1 MAFVRIGILGALEV
15 RDASGRPLP
24 VSGPRVRALLAVLA
38 LEAGRVIPAEVLI
51 SRLWD
56 DPPTGA
62 ANALQAAVSR
72 LRTGLQA
79 AGLDGGLVE
88 FRPPGYRL
96 ALPPAAVDALEFERL
111 AGGGARS
118 LRDGDPGVAARRLRE
133 ALDLWHGPALADLA
147 GTEFGSAQAAR
158 LEDLRRAATL
168 DRIEADL
175 ALGGGS
181 GLIAE
186 LRALADADPL
196 AERPQALLMRALYA
210 AGQQAQALAVYARAR
225 ETLADQLGLDPSPE
239 LEQTHL
245 AILRQQLP
253 ARQRSEPAVPSAG
266 DAADRE
272 PPPGTGLPARLTS
285 FVGREKETAQVA
297 ALLAASRLVTLTGP
311 GGVGKTRLAI
321 ECAAGRDERIPGRV
335 WLVELAPLSDPAEVS
350 GAVLGALGL
359 RGSKLLT
366 AAGPGSGGRD
376 VQPLG
381 RLVAVIGNREALLV
395 LDNCEHLV
403 AAAAELAAA
412 LLAGCPQLRILAT
425 SREPLAITG
434 EVVYA
439 VPPLDSPPEQPVLT
453 PADVLGYPAARL
465 FADRAAA
472 AAGFELDTAN
482 TAEVTRICRA
492 LDGIPLAIELAAA
505 RLRTLSPAQVADR
518 LGDRFALLTA
528 GDRTASARHKTL
540 RAVMDW
546 SWEMLSGQ
554 ERLLARR
561 LAVFHGGATLEA
573 VQQVCAEPGDLPAGQ
588 IVDTMAGL
596 VDKSLVTADQRAGGP
611 GPRYQMLETVRQYCL
626 ERLVGSGEQPTVRR
640 GHARYFLRLAETAE
654 PELRRSDQL
663 RWMRVLITENE
674 NLHAAL
680 RFAVDAADADLA
692 LRIAGA
698 LGYYW
703 FLRGRY
709 REQRPTAEA
718 VLSLAWP
725 GWQQTSTTVT
735 QPPAVA
741 AEHAWAIACCAITV
755 VSDSW
760 DVEPVRPLLVAAIE
774 AGEAAPASVHPMMV
788 LLRPLLAML
797 DGDFDTALH
806 LLGPVAASADPWS
819 AAMAQVVRAETACNM
834 GRLDDAAADCETA
847 EQAFRALGERWGM
860 ATATIQ
866 RGLVAGL
873 RGDHRSEIATM
884 EHGIRVLAEELSAD
898 EDLPDLL
905 GQMALS
911 RMATGNREGAR
922 AELERALG
930 LAKQIGHDDAW
941 LRALCGQLARMDRDL
956 AAARRWYEAA
966 LGDLQKRSKPF
977 QQYHAMAMAGLA
989 LVALAEGNVP
999 EAASLLG
1006 TALQAAVESRAAP
1019 GIATVLEALAAFALG
1034 RQDRERAERAAT
1046 LLGAA
1051 HGVRGGADP
1060 QHPEIAPVVTAAR
1073 TVLGDDGF
1081 GRCYAHGR
1089 GLTLDEVLS
1098 FAGAGLPQR
1107 AQSAGPARPFS

>member
-1 MAFVRIGILGALEV
+1 VRIGVLGALQV
-15 RDASGRPLP
+15 RDGSGCP
-24 VSGPRVRALLAVLA
+24 VPVGGPRVRALLALLA
-38 LEAGRVIPAEVLI
+38 LDAGRVVPAEVLI
-51 SRLWD
+51 GRLWD
-56 DPPTGA
+56 DPPAGA

-72 LRTGLQA
+72 LRA
-79 AGLDGGLVE
+79 ALHTAALDGTLVE
-88 FRPPGYRL
+88 SHPAGYRL
-96 ALPPAAVDALEFERL
+96 ALPRDAVDALAFERL
-111 AGGGARS
+111 AAEGARA
-118 LRDGDPGVAARRLRE
+118 LRDGDPGVAAQRLRD

-147 GTEFGSAQAAR
+147 GTEFGSAVAAR
-158 LEDLRRAATL
+158 LEDLRSSATL

-175 ALGGGS
+175 ALGGGPE
-181 GLIAE
+181 LTAE
-186 LRALADADPL
+186 LRLLADADPL

-225 ETLADQLGLDPSPE
+225 EALADQLGLDPSPE

-272 PPPGTGLPARLTS
+272 PPPGAGLPARLTS
-285 FVGREKETAQVA
+285 FVGREKETVQVA
-297 ALLAASRLVTLTGP
+297 DLLGTARLVTLTGP

-381 RLVAVIGNREALLV
+381 RLVAAIGNREALLV

-482 TAEVTRICRA
+482 TADVTRICRA

-546 SWEMLSGQ
+546 SWEMLSGP

-626 ERLVGSGEQPTVRR
+626 ERLAGSGEQPTVRR
-640 GHARYFLRLAETAE
+640 AHARYFLRLAETAE

-680 RFAVDAADADLA
+680 RFAVDAREAALA
-692 LRIAGA
+692 LRLAGA

-703 FLRGRY
+703 LLRARHA
-709 REQRPTAEA
+709 EQRPLAEG
-718 VLSLAWP
+718 VLSLVWP
-725 GWQQTSTTVT
+725 GWQEDAA
-735 QPPAVA
+735 PAA
-741 AEHAWAIACCAITV
+741 KRPAFAPEQAWPMMACAISAIAPH
-755 VSDSW
+755 W
-760 DVEPVRPLLVAAIE
+760 DVNRVRAVMMAAIE
-774 AGEAAPASVHPMMV
+774 AAEAGPVAPHPMMV
-788 LLRPLLAML
+788 MFRPLIAELDTEHEAALA
-797 DGDFDTALH
+797 
-806 LLGPVAASADPWS
+806 LLGPALESADPWA
-819 AAMAQVVRAETACNM
+819 AAMARVIRADIACSL
-834 GRLDDAAADCETA
+834 GRLDDAAADCQTA
-847 EQAFRALGERWGM
+847 ERAFREIGERWGA
-860 ATATIQ
+860 ATAVFQ
-866 RGLVAGL
+866 HGYVAGL
-873 RGDHRSEIATM
+873 RGDRDTEISTLLEALRLLERELSSNEDVPDLYGQLAM
-884 EHGIRVLAEELSAD
+884 ARMARGDLGAARDDLDRAFQLAE
-898 EDLPDLL
+898 
-905 GQMALS
+905 
-911 RMATGNREGAR
+911 R
-922 AELERALG
+922 
-930 LAKQIGHDDAW
+930 IGHDDAW
-941 LRALCGQLARMDRDL
+941 LRGASGQLSRLEDDL
-956 AAARRWYEAA
+956 GAAREHYQAA
-966 LGDLQKRSKPF
+966 LSELGNRPPPF
-977 QQYHAMAMAGLA
+977 RHHFAVTQAGLA
-989 LVALAEGNVP
+989 LVAIAEHRAP
-999 EAASLLG
+999 EAAGLLSA
-1006 TALQAAVESRAAP
+1006 ALRTAVESGVAP
-1019 GIATVLEALAAFALG
+1019 AIATVLEALAALAVA
-1034 RQDRERAERAAT
+1034 DAPAPDAARAAT

-1051 HGVRGGADP
+1051 HGVRGGTDP
-1060 QHPEIAPVVTAAR
+1060 QHPDVAPVIAAAR
-1073 TVLGDDGF
+1073 HTLGDDGF
-1081 GRCYAHGR
+1081 DRCYTRGR
-1089 GLTLDEVLS
+1089 TLARDEVVS
-1098 FAGAGLPQR
+1098 FAVTGLPDR
-1107 AQSAGPARPFS
+1107 VQSAGPAKPFS

>member
-1 MAFVRIGILGALEV
+1 VHDG
-15 RDASGRPLP
+15 SGRPVP
-24 VSGPRVRALLAVLA
+24 VGGPRVRALLAVLA
-38 LEAGRVIPAEVLI
+38 LDAGRVVPAEVLI

-56 DPPTGA
+56 DPPAGA

-111 AGGGARS
+111 AAEGARS
-118 LRDGDPGVAARRLRE
+118 LHDGDPGVAARRLRE

-158 LEDLRRAATL
+158 LEDLQRAATL

-321 ECAAGRDERIPGRV
+321 ECAASRDERIPGRV

-381 RLVAVIGNREALLV
+381 RLVAAIGNREALLV

-611 GPRYQMLETVRQYCL
+611 GPRYQMLETVRRYCL

-640 GHARYFLRLAETAE
+640 AHARYFLRLAETAE

-797 DGDFDTALH
+797 DGDFDTALQ
-806 LLGPVAASADPWS
+806 LLGPGLDSPDPWV
-819 AAMAQVVRAETACNM
+819 AAMARVLRAGIACYQ
-834 GRLDDAAADCETA
+834 GRLDDAADDSAAA
-847 EQAFRALGERWGM
+847 ERAFRDLGDRWG
-860 ATATIQ
+860 AASAIGH
-866 RGLVAGL
+866 RGYAAGL
-873 RGDHRSEIATM
+873 RGDHETEIATL
-884 EHGIRVLAEELSAD
+884 EESVSLLQQQLAAD
-898 EDLPDLL
+898 EDVPDLL
-905 GQMALS
+905 GQLAVA
-911 RMATGNREGAR
+911 RMATGDFAAAR
-922 AELERALG
+922 LALDRAWES
-930 LAKQIGHDDAW
+930 AQRTGHDTAH
-941 LRALCGQLARMDRDL
+941 LKAVTGQLARLEGDL
-956 AAARRWYEAA
+956 AAARDWYQQAVSELAQRPRSFRPLYTWALAGYALLNIASGDTGEAA
-966 LGDLQKRSKPF
+966 QQLGRALR
-977 QQYHAMAMAGLA
+977 AGM
-989 LVALAEGNVP
+989 ETG
-999 EAASLLG
+999 ASY
-1006 TALQAAVESRAAP
+1006 A
-1019 GIATVLEALAAFALG
+1019 IAKVLEALAALAG
-1034 RQDRERAERAAT
+1034 AGQSRAGGLPEDAAARAAT

-1051 HGVRGGADP
+1051 HGVRGGADLT
-1060 QHPEIAPVVTAAR
+1060 HPDVAPVAAAAR
-1073 TVLGDDGF
+1073 TALGDDGF
-1081 GRCYAHGR
+1081 GRCYARGR

-1098 FAGAGLPQR
+1098 FAVAGLPQR